1 MNILYAFLSLKYI
14 LPGYAKDTSIAA
26 KISNIP
32 RLLLPYYPF
41 VQTSLRYRNAL
52 WTHAWQTHSMVFSV
66 QFELLHLH
74 MRVAIFAMRTL
85 ILANN
90 YILVILLTPRYVYSL
105 TTYIS
110 HCQCCN
116 NTMIQNNH
124 LFDAVFHSI
133 FVRDVGEV

>member
-26 KISNIP
+26 NISNIP

-41 VQTSLRYRNAL
+41 VQTSLRYWNAL

-66 QFELLHLH
+66 QFELLHLNI
-74 MRVAIFAMRTL
+74 RVAIFAKRTL
-85 ILANN
+85 ILASD
-90 YILVILLTPRYVYSL
+90 YILVILLPPRYVYSL

-110 HCQCCN
+110 HCQCGST
-116 NTMIQNNH
+116 TMIQNNR
-124 LFDAVFHSI
+124 LFDAKCHSI
-133 FVRDVGEV
+133 FVRGVGVV